1 MSKEE
6 NQFDTVDKFVSD
18 KQCDCPQEQAF
29 ISFGEDLTKDEI
41 INACQTVMSF
51 ETLNDVDRFVF
62 DMNVRFSK
70 RNNMGGR
77 EIVITVGDD
86 TNYLAIPEGWTPS
99 QSKEDA

>member
-1 MSKEE
+1 MKLQE
-6 NQFDTVDKFVSD
+6 NQFDTDKFVTD

-41 INACQTVMSF
+41 INACQTVMGF

-62 DMNVRFSK
+62 DINMRFSK

-77 EIVITVGDD
+77 EVLITVGDE
-86 TNYLAIPEGWTPS
+86 TTY
-99 QSKEDA
+99 

>member
-1 MSKEE
+1 MKLQE
-6 NQFDTVDKFVSD
+6 NQFDTDKFVTD

-41 INACQTVMSF
+41 INACQTVMGF

-62 DMNVRFSK
+62 DINMRFSK

-77 EIVITVGDD
+77 EILITVGDE
-86 TNYLAIPEGWTPS
+86 TTYLAIPEGWRAP
-99 QSKEDA
+99 